1 MKEIGDGIWQHR
13 GGILCLL
20 LFTLIYVGIFSLYQ
34 IEAEP
39 VWYAGL
45 LCACIGLIA
54 IGISYRRYRTKLRKL
69 RHLTV
74 GLDELPPPTGA
85 IEREYQKLLTEM
97 VEKSKKEA
105 LERDR
110 ARSAMIEY
118 YTLWVH
124 QIKTPIAAMRLMAGT
139 VEFEGELLRMEQ
151 YVDMVLSYQR
161 LESESTDYVIRR
173 QALEP
178 IVKGVIHKYAP
189 LFIRKKLSL
198 TVGDLSY
205 MVLTDEKWLGFCI
218 EQIVSNALK
227 YTKSGGISIYME
239 GQSLV
244 IQDTG
249 IGIAPEDLARI
260 FEKGFTGYNGREEK
274 RATGLGLYLCRRI
287 LEKLGHTI
295 HIESQE
301 GQGTKVYIGL
311 DIYEIGTQ
319 Q

>member
-13 GGILCLL
+13 GGIFCWL
-20 LFTLIYVGIFSLYQ
+20 LFTLIYAGIFSLYQ

-39 VWYAGL
+39 VWYAEL
-45 LCACIGLIA
+45 FCACIGLIA
-54 IGISYRRYRTKLRKL
+54 IGISYRRYKAKLRRL
-69 RHLTV
+69 QHLTV
-74 GLDELPPPTGA
+74 GLDELPAPSGE
-85 IEREYQKLLTEM
+85 IEWKYQRILTEM
-97 VEKSKKEA
+97 LEKSKKES

-139 VEFEGELLRMEQ
+139 GEFEGELLRLEQ

-198 TVGDLSY
+198 TVGELSC

-218 EQIVSNALK
+218 EQILSNAIK
-227 YTKSGGISIYME
+227 YTRSGGISIHME

-260 FEKGFTGYNGREEK
+260 FEKGFTGYNGREEQ

>member
-1 MKEIGDGIWQHR
+1 
-13 GGILCLL
+13 
-20 LFTLIYVGIFSLYQ
+20 
-34 IEAEP
+34 
-39 VWYAGL
+39 
-45 LCACIGLIA
+45 
-54 IGISYRRYRTKLRKL
+54 
-69 RHLTV
+69 
-74 GLDELPPPTGA
+74 
-85 IEREYQKLLTEM
+85 
-97 VEKSKKEA
+97 
-105 LERDR
+105 
-110 ARSAMIEY
+110 
-118 YTLWVH
+118 
-124 QIKTPIAAMRLMAGT
+124 
-139 VEFEGELLRMEQ
+139 MEQ

-205 MVLTDEKWLGFCI
+205 VVLTDEKWLGFCI
-218 EQIVSNALK
+218 EQIISNALK

-295 HIESQE
+295 HIDSQE